1 MLTSG
6 GEPIN
11 ESISLNES
19 ISMNESITMNES
31 ISVSES
37 ISASEIQESLTSRSR
52 SRSRSRI
59 PEQRTSYS
67 MNSSIIEPDPSLN
80 SIISEIS
87 EISLQSTTRNNSN
100 IMNRERSTSQILK
113 SPMITSP
120 SVNHERSSSQIL
132 TSQIMSDNSSSQILT
147 SPIMNHEKSSS
158 QILTSPIMNHEKSS
172 SQILTSPIMQSLS
185 PRPIP
190 FSPKPIR
197 QSSYVMAGGMV
208 GGMVRADSLFDGDNI
223 EFNPE
228 EEIDDNDKSNMK
240 HSLIIEEPITQQNM
254 MGGPIRQQNMMGG
267 SGPIRQQNMMGGSG
281 PIRQQNMMGGSG
293 PIRQQNTMGS
303 PIRQQN
309 MMGGPIR
316 QQNMMGGPIR
326 QQNTIGSPISP
337 ISPIESIEPIEP
349 IRKQNIIQE
358 PLEPIES
365 IEPIGPVRKQTL
377 IEEPIES
384 IEPVEPMTPMKK
396 QNTNSSI
403 LTEKPKINR
412 NSHRQSSSV
421 KISPSVTPSS
431 PASTTHNSTYE
442 KLTSN
447 SRRHNRPHSVMS
459 EASTNTFSKS
469 NRDSRSMKSQS
480 VDFSLTSDGN
490 HSTTSV
496 RRKIFSVLFMPGG
509 SRSSNRN
516 SSRSSN
522 LFSSGAS
529 VRSSRLFGG
538 SSSSTFSRPISMDR
552 KRRKKTVFTD
562 LPDNVLQ
569 LIFKYIGETYPIEF
583 KHTCRKTYRVGN
595 HPDTIAKWLYYYYD
609 PKVLTIPETDQQIA
623 FKKRVIVTNEVI
635 ASIVNNIDENVV
647 EDFDDNLKNS
657 LTSYALKNDDL
668 HLLQA
673 LFKPFCFN
681 VEVGLVSVACQN
693 QNRTSQEF
701 IAYLFEKDFILPKS
715 TFYEACNCYNTYVI
729 NCYLKYNDITH
740 KDIDDYFKDVDKR
753 PFHPM
758 VAAAR
763 SGDMELIQ
771 NIIERIGCSVSLF
784 GYYAFI
790 KAISHNKLTVAKYI
804 FNVYPQLDMN
814 DNEMMNIVS
823 KAAERGRLETLRFIK
838 YIYDKRYGKTR
849 TVNVFRKPGNL
860 ANAIT
865 AAALAGQL
873 ECCVWL
879 MERERKYI
887 NSEYANRILDCF
899 ANHVKGKSDL
909 PLLHRARF
917 LQYMTRFP
925 TNFKRNTGYDLL
937 KTSIIHDDVESMS
950 VLIDQGVNIHV
961 DNEYPLQYACGLGKT
976 KAVQYLLE
984 RGAQPNKY
992 VLRTVKKG
1000 ITLNGNIIRLDRDKK
1015 DEVSR
1020 LLSLARSSKRFS
1032 FRK

>member
-1 MLTSG
+1 MLAS
-6 GEPIN
+6 ESESIN
-11 ESISLNES
+11 ESISMS
-19 ISMNESITMNES
+19 ES

-37 ISASEIQESLTSRSR
+37 ISASEIQESLMNSRSR
-52 SRSRSRI
+52 SRSRSHI
-59 PEQRTSYS
+59 PEQGTSYS

-100 IMNRERSTSQILK
+100 MMNRDRSRSTSQILS
-113 SPMITSP
+113 SPMLTSP
-120 SVNHERSSSQIL
+120 AMNHEKSTSQIL
-132 TSQIMSDNSSSQILT
+132 TSQIMSNENSTSQILS
-147 SPIMNHEKSSS
+147 SPIMNHEKSTS
-158 QILTSPIMNHEKSS
+158 QILSSPIMNHEKSS

-197 QSSYVMAGGMV
+197 QSSYVMAGGMAGGMV
-208 GGMVRADSLFDGDNI
+208 GGMVRNDSLFDEENI
-223 EFNPE
+223 EFNPQE
-228 EEIDDNDKSNMK
+228 EMNDNDKSNIK
-240 HSLIIEEPITQQNM
+240 DSLIIEEPITQQNM
-254 MGGPIRQQNMMGG
+254 MGGPNRQQN
-267 SGPIRQQNMMGGSG
+267 R
-281 PIRQQNMMGGSG
+281 
-293 PIRQQNTMGS
+293 
-303 PIRQQN
+303 
-309 MMGGPIR
+309 MGGPIR
-316 QQNMMGGPIR
+316 QQNMMVGGPMGPMGSMQ
-326 QQNTIGSPISP
+326 QQNDMGDPISP
-337 ISPIESIEPIEP
+337 ISPIEPIEP

-358 PLEPIES
+358 PLEPIDS

-384 IEPVEPMTPMKK
+384 IEPIEPIKK
-396 QNTNSSI
+396 QNINSIMVS
-403 LTEKPKINR
+403 EKPKINR

-421 KISPSVTPSS
+421 KISPSVAPSS
-431 PASTTHNSTYE
+431 PASTHNSTYE

-447 SRRHNRPHSVMS
+447 SRRRNRPHSVMS
-459 EASTNTFSKS
+459 EASTKTTSKT
-469 NRDSRSMKSQS
+469 NRDSRSVKSQS

-496 RRKIFSVLFMPGG
+496 RRKIFSMLFMPAG
-509 SRSSNRN
+509 SRSSHRN
-516 SSRSSN
+516 SNRSSN

-538 SSSSTFSRPISMDR
+538 GSSSTFSRPISMDR
-552 KRRKKTVFTD
+552 KKRKKTVFTD

-681 VEVGLVSVACQN
+681 VEVGLVSIACQN
-693 QNRTSQEF
+693 QNRTSKEF

-729 NCYLKYNDITH
+729 DCYLKYNDITH

-763 SGDMELIQ
+763 SGDMDLIQ

-784 GYYAFI
+784 GYNAFT

-879 MERERKYI
+879 MEREKKYI
-887 NSEYANRILDCF
+887 NPEYANRILDCF
-899 ANHVKGKSDL
+899 ANHVKGKSEL

-917 LQYMTRFP
+917 LQYMARFP
-925 TNFKRNTGYDLL
+925 TNFNSKTGYDLL
-937 KTSIIHDDVESMS
+937 KTSILHDDVESMS
-950 VLIDQGVNIHV
+950 VLIDKGVNIHV
-961 DNEYPLQYACGLGKT
+961 DDEYPLQYACGLGKT

-984 RGAQPNKY
+984 RGAQPNKH

-1000 ITLNGNIIRLDRDKK
+1000 IVLNGNIIRLDRDKK

-1020 LLSLARSSKRFS
+1020 LLSLARVR
-1032 FRK
+1032 

>member
-1 MLTSG
+1 MLAS
-6 GEPIN
+6 ESESIN
-11 ESISLNES
+11 ESISMS
-19 ISMNESITMNES
+19 ES

-37 ISASEIQESLTSRSR
+37 ISASEIQESLMNSRSR
-52 SRSRSRI
+52 SRSRSHI
-59 PEQRTSYS
+59 PEQGTSYS

-100 IMNRERSTSQILK
+100 MMNRDRSRSTSQILS
-113 SPMITSP
+113 SPMLTSP
-120 SVNHERSSSQIL
+120 AMNHEKSTSQIL
-132 TSQIMSDNSSSQILT
+132 TSQIMSNENSTSQILS
-147 SPIMNHEKSSS
+147 SPIMNHEKSTS
-158 QILTSPIMNHEKSS
+158 QILSSPIMNHEKSS

-197 QSSYVMAGGMV
+197 QSSYVMAGGMAGGMV
-208 GGMVRADSLFDGDNI
+208 GGMVRNDSLFDEENI
-223 EFNPE
+223 EFNPQE
-228 EEIDDNDKSNMK
+228 EMNDNDKSNIK
-240 HSLIIEEPITQQNM
+240 DSLIIEEPITQQNM
-254 MGGPIRQQNMMGG
+254 MGGPNRQQN
-267 SGPIRQQNMMGGSG
+267 R
-281 PIRQQNMMGGSG
+281 
-293 PIRQQNTMGS
+293 
-303 PIRQQN
+303 
-309 MMGGPIR
+309 MGGPIR
-316 QQNMMGGPIR
+316 QQNMMVGGPMGPMGSMQ
-326 QQNTIGSPISP
+326 QQNDMGDPISP
-337 ISPIESIEPIEP
+337 ISPIEPIEP

-358 PLEPIES
+358 PLEPIDS

-384 IEPVEPMTPMKK
+384 IEPIEPIKK
-396 QNTNSSI
+396 QNINSIMVS
-403 LTEKPKINR
+403 EKPKINR

-421 KISPSVTPSS
+421 KISPSVAPSS
-431 PASTTHNSTYE
+431 PASTHNSTYE

-447 SRRHNRPHSVMS
+447 SRRRNRPHSVMS
-459 EASTNTFSKS
+459 EASTKTTSKT
-469 NRDSRSMKSQS
+469 NRDSRSVKSQS

-496 RRKIFSVLFMPGG
+496 RRKIFSMLFMPAG
-509 SRSSNRN
+509 SRSSHRN
-516 SSRSSN
+516 SNRSSN

-538 SSSSTFSRPISMDR
+538 GSSSTFSRPISMDR
-552 KRRKKTVFTD
+552 KKRKKTVFTD